1 MSEWGNRLSYVRIRQ
16 AGRQRERGFVL
27 VTMAVSAAALFGA
40 LGLSVDLGRI
50 FIAKNE
56 TQAFCDGAALSAA
69 LMLNGTSTGI
79 TNARNSVATSV
90 NRWNFGTT
98 NVTSPAVTFATSSAG
113 PWSSAPLSAAG
124 YGFAR
129 VTASAPV
136 PLYFITMVVPRTT
149 QTVTAAGTAA
159 QVAVTSL
166 PRGLSPYTAVST
178 NTLGPN
184 FGLTV
189 GDSYD
194 IQWPQYNGTRA
205 GCGAG
210 NPDRCFVSPTCAGD
224 THATKAA
231 VVTNWGASINGFW
244 GGSSNSIIQQEIL
257 DLIQLQPLTIGDNL
271 YPVLTA
277 GNKASQAGY
286 LDERATQDT
295 NRFDN
300 TVSAYLAATHNGR
313 RLLPVPIVN
322 PLDPTHTTVIGYGQF
337 LLYANGTNNYY
348 RRITNG
354 NDPFCAVYAGP
365 YNIGSTTVGAGG
377 TTGATRVKLVL

>member
-1 MSEWGNRLSYVRIRQ
+1 MADQGSRVNLVRMRP
-16 AGRQRERGFVL
+16 AGHQREQGFVL
-27 VTMAVSAAALFGA
+27 VTMAVSAAVLFGA
-40 LGLSVDLGRI
+40 LGLSVDLGRM

-56 TQAFCDGAALSAA
+56 TQAFCDSAALSAA
-69 LMLNGTSTGI
+69 LFLDGTNTGI
-79 TNARNSVATSV
+79 TNAQNSVANSI

-98 NVTSPAVTFATSSAG
+98 TVTSPTVTFATSSAG
-113 PWSSAPLSAAG
+113 PWSSAPFSAVG

-136 PLYFITMVVPRTT
+136 PLYFISIVVP
-149 QTVTAAGTAA
+149 QTSQSITASATAA
-159 QVAVTSL
+159 QVALTSL

-178 NTLGPN
+178 NTTGPI
-184 FGLTV
+184 FGFTV

-205 GCGAG
+205 GCSAS
-210 NPDRCFVSPTCAGD
+210 NPDKCFVSPTCTGD
-224 THATKAA
+224 AKATKAA
-231 VVTNWGASINGFW
+231 VITNWGASNNGYW
-244 GGSSNSIIQQEIL
+244 GGSSNTVIQQEIL
-257 DLIQLQPLTIGDNL
+257 DLIQTQPLNLGDNI

-295 NRFDN
+295 NRVDN
-300 TVSAYLAATHNGR
+300 TVSAYLASSHNGR

-322 PLDPTHTTVIGYGQF
+322 PLDSTHTTVIGYGQF
-337 LLYANGTNNYY
+337 LLSVNSTNNYY
-348 RRITNG
+348 TKTTNG
-354 NDPFCAVYAGP
+354 NDPFCAIYAGP
-365 YNIGSTTVGAGG
+365 YNVGSSSVGVGG